1 MGLFWRND
9 RMKSQRLRNWLLLAI
24 LVGAGALVVPQ
35 PITPAQAPKPAKA
48 DDAIA
53 KQVIPFVQKYC
64 INCHGPKRQSAGV
77 RLDNDPDV
85 ASMQKNRQ
93 LWEAVVRN
101 IQSRDMPPAGRPK
114 PSDQEIDEVL
124 GKLNVALNTID
135 CTGKR
140 DPGRVTIRRLNRTE
154 YNNTIRDLVGVPFQP
169 ADDFP
174 SDDVGY
180 GFDNIGDVLAIP
192 TVLLERYLAAA
203 NKIIDTALER
213 PEVVKSSKQTFR
225 PQNLQSTVPGARP
238 KGGVKGPISL
248 FSNGDAYLNFNFPA
262 DGEYEI
268 RVRAYA
274 DQAGSE
280 VAKMAIRIDDKQL
293 KVHEVHAVA
302 GKPETYVYRHRE
314 KAGTKKLAA
323 SFIND
328 YFNEQEKD
336 AKNRDRNLYIEYI
349 EIEGPLNVKQP
360 TVSPAYA
367 KLIGTPP
374 SNPAQEDAAARQIV
388 EKFAFRAYRRPVS
401 SSEVDRLMQL
411 YKLGRKNGEPFDKAV
426 ALPLKAILVSPH
438 FLYRVE
444 LDKEPNNPDAIHPIS
459 DWELASRLSYFLW
472 STMPDDELF
481 RLAGQGKL
489 RQPAVLEQQ
498 VRRMLK
504 DEKASTLATNF
515 AAQWLQLRLLKS
527 AQPDRGIFQAFNE
540 KLRQDMQR
548 ETELYFEAIVRE
560 DRNILEL
567 IDSDYTFVNERL
579 AAHYGIPGVKGEEF
593 RKVLLRGPLAEQRG
607 GVLTHAS
614 VLLITSN
621 PNRTSPVKRG
631 VWILDNILGSPPP
644 PPPPDVPE
652 LDNQPK
658 AALTGSLRQR
668 MEQHRKNPACA
679 SCHQRMDPIGFG
691 FENYDAIGRWRTR
704 DGNFPVDAGGELPSG
719 QKFNGPRELRG
730 ILKSRSAE
738 FTRCFTEK
746 LMTYGLGRGLEHYD
760 RCTVDSILKALEKD
774 NYRFSRLV
782 LEIVKSEAFQQRRGK
797 RS

>member
-1 MGLFWRND
+1 MRLQRLCVVFLLAGLMGLGLF
-9 RMKSQRLRNWLLLAI
+9 
-24 LVGAGALVVPQ
+24 VVPQ
-35 PITPAQAPKPAKA
+35 PMIPAQAPKQVKVDEAVT
-48 DDAIA
+48 
-53 KQVIPFVQKYC
+53 KQLVPFVQKYC

-77 RLDNDPDV
+77 RLDNDQDV
-85 ASMQKNRQ
+85 AGLQKNRQ
-93 LWEAVVRN
+93 LWDAVVRN
-101 IQSRDMPPAGRPK
+101 IQSREMPPAGRPK
-114 PSDQEIDEVL
+114 PTDQEIDQVL
-124 GKLNVALNTID
+124 GTLNVALNAID

-180 GFDNIGDVLAIP
+180 GFDNIGDVLSIP

-203 NKIIDTALER
+203 NKIIDTALAK

-225 PQNLQSTVPGARP
+225 PQNLQSNVPGARP
-238 KGGVKGPISL
+238 KGGAKGPISL
-248 FSNGDAYLNFNFPA
+248 FSNGDAFLNFNFPT

-274 DQAGSE
+274 DQAGPE
-280 VAKMAIRIDDKQL
+280 VAKMAIRIDEKQV
-293 KVHEVHAVA
+293 KVHEVRAVA
-302 GKPETYVYRHRE
+302 GKPDTYVYRHKE
-314 KAGTKKLAA
+314 TTGTKKLAA
-323 SFIND
+323 AFIND
-328 YFNEQEKD
+328 YYNDKD
-336 AKNRDRNLYIEYI
+336 SDPKNRDRNLYIESI
-349 EIEGPLNVKQP
+349 EVEGPLNVKQAEL
-360 TVSPAYA
+360 SAAYA

-388 EKFAFRAYRRPVS
+388 EKFAFRAYRRPVTLQ
-401 SSEVDRLMQL
+401 EINRLMQL
-411 YKLGRKNGEPFDKAV
+411 YSLGRKNGEPFEKAV
-426 ALPLKAILVSPH
+426 ALPLKAVLVSPH

-444 LDKEPNNPDAIHPIS
+444 LDKEPNNPNAIYPIS

-472 STMPDDELF
+472 ATMPDDELF
-481 RLAGQGKL
+481 KLAGQGKL

-504 DEKASTLATNF
+504 DQKASTLATNF
-515 AAQWLQLRLLKS
+515 ASQWLQLRLLKS
-527 AQPDRGIFQAFNE
+527 AQPDRNIFQAFND

-548 ETELYFEAIVRE
+548 ETELYFESIVRE

-579 AAHYGIPGVKGEEF
+579 AKHYGIPGVKGEEF

-614 VLLITSN
+614 ILLITSN
-621 PNRTSPVKRG
+621 PTRTSPVKRG
-631 VWILDNILGSPPP
+631 VWILDNILGTPPP
-644 PPPPDVPE
+644 PAPPDVPE
-652 LDNQPK
+652 LNEEPK

-691 FENYDAIGRWRTR
+691 FENYDAIGRWRTK
-704 DGNFPVDAGGELPSG
+704 DGNFNVDAGGELPSG
-719 QKFNGPRELRG
+719 QKFNGPQELRG
-730 ILKSRSAE
+730 ILKGRAAE
-738 FTRCFTEK
+738 FARCFTEK
-746 LMTYGLGRGLEHYD
+746 LLTYGLGRGLEHYD
-760 RCTVDSILKALEKD
+760 RCTVDNILKALEKD

-782 LEIVKSEAFQQRRGK
+782 LEIVKSEPFQLRRGK
-797 RS
+797 RG